1 MQPFWGGGDSAS
13 TFAWTSTY
21 PYGGGR
27 DLEVVQ
33 PAQGALPVGEVG
45 GSQLMERLQG
55 HGPGGVGAPAAAPA
69 SVGPQERRRRLLA
82 ELALVHKYGQRL
94 FS

>member
-1 MQPFWGGGDSAS
+1 M
-13 TFAWTSTY
+13 
-21 PYGGGR
+21 
-27 DLEVVQ
+27 VQ

-55 HGPGGVGAPAAAPA
+55 HGPGSVGAPAAALA
-69 SVGPQERRRRLLA
+69 SGSPGERQRLLA
-82 ELALVHKYGQRL
+82 ELPLVYKYGQRL